1 MQVMTASDAKNK
13 FGQLLDTAQ
22 TGPVRV
28 QRQGRDVAVVL
39 SPSEY
44 ERLTSKANGLRVNPL
59 VEQLHSETMN
69 EFDEV
74 FKALAK

>member
-1 MQVMTASDAKNK
+1 MRKMSASDAKNK
-13 FGQLLDTAQ
+13 FGQLLDAAQ
-22 TGPVRV
+22 AEPVSV

-39 SPSEY
+39 SPLEY

-59 VEQLHSETMN
+59 VERLHAETMD

>member
-1 MQVMTASDAKNK
+1 MTIMTASDAKNK

-22 TGPVRV
+22 AGPVRV

-39 SPSEY
+39 SPVEY
-44 ERLTSKANGLRVNPL
+44 ERLPAKASGLRLNPL
-59 VEQLHSETMN
+59 VERLHGETMD

>member
-1 MQVMTASDAKNK
+1 MTIMTASDAKNK

-22 TGPVRV
+22 AGPVRV

-39 SPSEY
+39 SPLEY
-44 ERLTSKANGLRVNPL
+44 ERLTARASGLRVNPL
-59 VEQLHSETMN
+59 AERLHAETMDD
-69 EFDEV
+69 FDDV